1 MNRIAAVVVRES
13 APLRFAGLDM
23 AARAE
28 RVLRRAG
35 ITEIHIVE
43 DDRPLA
49 DAPFVDLLLVVPER
63 VVVEAAAI
71 TDLVRGALRQ
81 SEDAAVVVDAAGCS
95 TGLLLLSAEA
105 IERARPVLRLR
116 SALRRL
122 ATEAGV
128 GVIRVAPRYIVRIN
142 DARDIAAAETAYLS
156 RTNGGDGEG
165 VFTRNIRRVSIPV
178 SRWLLQSDKVT
189 ANGVT
194 IAGFACAVAAGACF
208 TIGSYAAGVFGALIY
223 LASMVLDCSDGEVAR
238 GTLSDSTFGAWL
250 ETITDYLSYFVVLGS
265 IVAGDLRTEGIDHH
279 TAAAA
284 IAASFSTAIV
294 LLVGW
299 LRAQIA
305 ALNPGAFDDA
315 LAAELKQG
323 TAFQRFA
330 AWGRQLIKRAFFAHL
345 LVFQAVIGHL
355 PALTEIWAI
364 GAVAALVTILAVQA
378 FLVRSV
384 RVQPLRPQFL
394 NP

>member
-1 MNRIAAVVVRES
+1 MNRIAAVVVRDS
-13 APLRFAGLDM
+13 SPLRFAGLDM
-23 AARAE
+23 AERAE

-35 ITEIHIVE
+35 VADIQIVD

-49 DAPFVDLLLVVPER
+49 DAPFADLLLVLPER

-71 TDLVRGALRQ
+71 SDLVRRALLQ
-81 SEDAAVVVDAAGCS
+81 PEAAAIVVDAAGRS
-95 TGLLLLSAEA
+95 TGLLLLLPEA
-105 IERARPVLRLR
+105 IERVRPVLRLR

-122 ATEAGV
+122 AAEAAV
-128 GVIRVAPRYIVRIN
+128 RVIHVTPRYIRRIA

-165 VFTRNIRRVSIPV
+165 IFTRNIRRFSIPV
-178 SRWLLQSDKVT
+178 SRWLLRSDYVT

-194 IAGFACAVAAGACF
+194 IAGFGLAVAAGACF
-208 TIGSYAAGVFGALIY
+208 ATGSYAAGVVGALIY
-223 LASMVLDCSDGEVAR
+223 FASMVLDCSDGEVAR
-238 GTLSDSTFGAWL
+238 GRLSDSKFGAWL
-250 ETITDYLSYFVVLGS
+250 ETVTDYLSYFVVLGS
-265 IVAGDLRTEGIDHH
+265 IVLGDLRTEGIDHH

-284 IAASFSTAIV
+284 IAASFSTGIV

-305 ALNPGAFDDA
+305 SANPGAFDDA

-323 TAFQRFA
+323 TAVQRFA

-345 LVFQAVIGHL
+345 LIFQALIGHL
-355 PALTEIWAI
+355 AALTEIWAI
-364 GAVAALVTILAVQA
+364 GAVAALVIVLAVQT
-378 FLVRSV
+378 FLIRSV
-384 RVQPLRPQFL
+384 RVEPLVQPA
-394 NP
+394 